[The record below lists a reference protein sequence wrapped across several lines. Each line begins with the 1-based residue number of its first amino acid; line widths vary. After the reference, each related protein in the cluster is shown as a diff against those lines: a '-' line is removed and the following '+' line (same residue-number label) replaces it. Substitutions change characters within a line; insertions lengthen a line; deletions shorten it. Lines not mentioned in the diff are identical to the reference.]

1 MEILKFCMEVEDGKE
16 VIQPIING
24 MMSNKAIE
32 CEFRYKF
39 LRSLC
44 NNTRYKD
51 CFVIDSHLAFVKCT
65 SIYTRYRILAS
76 QYLFQH
82 SSTSIDASHLLDVK
96 EVEQICQS
104 FALDSTLDYDLRAD
118 SADLLI
124 RLGPSP
130 ESKEIGRA
138 VITMLG
144 RSVGG
149 KSTIYT
155 NRQNVHEET
164 ISASVEAFI
173 KYLMTLQ
180 LPVVATFNDIQK
192 EIEEYYLSHSEFN
205 SIKTI
210 NENNKQSSNIDR
222 IKSSLFRMAIDQTLY
237 LGSQNIH
244 SIFLKIWVMIS
255 TSTQSDLLKKRLIE
269 ELIDMADT
277 CASGHLSRLINVF
290 SGIQV
295 IDNKEFNINIG
306 LKKQVET
313 NLVAR
318 LNKMI
323 KDLPDEK
330 DREELLNEMASSVEM
345 IEKPK
350 LKMFFRTKLNDIRDE
365 LYKEFVGGKYLT
377 DDTFEMYMR
386 EAISFFEQGR

>member
-1 MEILKFCMEVEDGKE
+1 
-16 VIQPIING
+16 
-24 MMSNKAIE
+24 
-32 CEFRYKF
+32 
-39 LRSLC
+39 
-44 NNTRYKD
+44 
-51 CFVIDSHLAFVKCT
+51 
-65 SIYTRYRILAS
+65 
-76 QYLFQH
+76 
-82 SSTSIDASHLLDVK
+82 
-96 EVEQICQS
+96 
-104 FALDSTLDYDLRAD
+104 
-118 SADLLI
+118 
-124 RLGPSP
+124 
-130 ESKEIGRA
+130 
-138 VITMLG
+138 
-144 RSVGG
+144 
-149 KSTIYT
+149 
-155 NRQNVHEET
+155 
-164 ISASVEAFI
+164 
-173 KYLMTLQ
+173 
-180 LPVVATFNDIQK
+180 VATFNDIQK

-210 NENNKQSSNIDR
+210 NENNKQASNLDR
-222 IKSSLFRMAIDQTLY
+222 IKSSMFRMAIDHTLY

-290 SGIQV
+290 SGIQI

-306 LKKQVET
+306 LKKQLET
-313 NLVAR
+313 NLIAR

-323 KDLPDEK
+323 KNLPDEK
-330 DREELLNEMASSVEM
+330 DREDLLNEMASSVEM